1 MELNVY
7 FKPLRRWWWLLLAST
22 LLAAGSS
29 YWYVKQQPS
38 LYEATTTLMIGQGF
52 EDPNPT
58 GMEFALSQQL
68 TETYADLVQRRPVR
82 EQTMAALGL
91 DDLPTYSAQ
100 PLPNRQ
106 LLEIIV
112 VDPDPQLAKAVADE
126 LANQLILQS
135 PTAPRPEDQEREA
148 FVDEQLA
155 SLQTNIRQTESDIA
169 AKRVELESAFSALE
183 IRDLQNELAAL
194 QTKLDTLQSNYA
206 ALLAN
211 TSEGAVNTV
220 TVIEPATLPLT
231 PNDSEKPLLVLS
243 ASALALGLAV
253 ATAYLL
259 EYLDNTVRTPE
270 DVEFAA
276 GVTHLPG
283 IPKFPADSS
292 KIPVLAPDGSL
303 SPITDAFRA
312 LRTGLYAAIANKPG
326 KIFLI
331 TSAAPKEGKSIIAAN
346 LAAVLAEGGKRVRL
360 VDADLRRPRQHKLFE
375 VAGEPGLAELL
386 ISLEGH
392 DRSNGSGEMIERVTQ
407 KLKPANLGLITAG
420 SNLVEGARLLGS
432 DTMKMLLQTISQHVD
447 YVIIDSPPLLA
458 VADPFMLSTQV
469 DGVILV
475 ASASS
480 IPRKQVEQAL
490 HRLGEA
496 NANVV
501 GVVLNHQ
508 EASVDGYQYYQY
520 YRVYTEAGSKN

>member
-7 FKPLRRWWWLLLAST
+7 LRPLRRWWWLLLVST
-22 LLAAGSS
+22 LLAAASS
-29 YWYVKQQPS
+29 YWYVSQQPS

-68 TETYADLVQRRPVR
+68 TETYADLVQRQPVR
-82 EQTMAALGL
+82 EQTMTALGL
-91 DDLPTYSAQ
+91 TELPVYIAQ

-106 LLEIIV
+106 LLEIVV
-112 VDPDPQLAKAVADE
+112 VDTNPQMAKAVADE

-148 FVDEQLA
+148 FIDEQLT
-155 SLQTNIRQTESDIA
+155 SLQTNIQQTQSDIA
-169 AKRVELESAFSALE
+169 TKRVELESAFSALE
-183 IRDLQNELAAL
+183 IRELQTELAAL

-211 TSEGAVNTV
+211 TSEGAANTI
-220 TVIEPATLPLT
+220 TVIEPATLPLE
-231 PNDSEKPLLVLS
+231 PNDSEKPLTVLS
-243 ASALALGLAV
+243 ASALAFALAV

-270 DVEFAA
+270 DVAVVN
-276 GVTHLPG
+276 GVAHLPG
-283 IPKFPADSS
+283 IPKFPANSS
-292 KIPVLAPDGSL
+292 KIPVLAQDAAL
-303 SPITDAFRA
+303 SPVTDAFRA
-312 LRTGLYAAIANKPG
+312 LRTGLYAAMANKPG

-360 VDADLRRPRQHKLFE
+360 IDADLRRPRQHKLFN
-375 VAGEPGLAELL
+375 VASDSGLADLL
-386 ISLEGH
+386 VALEGH
-392 DRSNGSGEMIERVTQ
+392 DRSNGSGEMIERVTK
-407 KLKPANLGLITAG
+407 KLDMANLGLITAG
-420 SNLVEGARLLGS
+420 SNPVEGTRLLGS

-490 HRLGEA
+490 HRLSEA

-508 EASVDGYQYYQY
+508 ETSVEGYQYYQY
-520 YRVYTEAGSKN
+520 YHAYADSGSEN